1 MHQSPRAHVAKK
13 GHSIDAR
20 DRWSRRGSTATAG
33 PPGMVPGARRSSEA
47 EECENRPGDH
57 TGALKNDRHQRFMKP
72 ERPSRKFR
80 VLPPLQLRF
89 RSAWGGASR
98 KRKLGDTTH
107 ARQPTMPPSHPLE
120 AQRKWSSLSCNDVP
134 AVELLGYRVAKPT
147 PKFKNCY
154 GGKDADTYL
163 NAHQKTVTPRYG
175 NYHARTIR
183 RATSA

>member
-72 ERPSRKFR
+72 LPRSCNPPSN
-80 VLPPLQLRF
+80 PPLQTACEP
-89 RSAWGGASR
+89 SWGGIGQAFTASYSSQASLVQPGQR
-98 KRKLGDTTH
+98 TTGQPWWRSPLGWRRGRGVCIPHPTHDLRTRFFPAGGNSRSSTPKLG
-107 ARQPTMPPSHPLE
+107 
-120 AQRKWSSLSCNDVP
+120 
-134 AVELLGYRVAKPT
+134 G
-147 PKFKNCY
+147 
-154 GGKDADTYL
+154 
-163 NAHQKTVTPRYG
+163 
-175 NYHARTIR
+175 
-183 RATSA
+183 